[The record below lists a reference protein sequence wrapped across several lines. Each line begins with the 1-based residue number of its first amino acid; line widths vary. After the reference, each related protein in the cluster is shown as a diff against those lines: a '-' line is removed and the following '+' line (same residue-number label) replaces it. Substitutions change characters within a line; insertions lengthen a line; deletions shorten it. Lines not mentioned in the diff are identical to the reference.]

1 MERHGYGNEYPC
13 WSKRE
18 GELPTRGMS
27 FWTSIPRDNPWVR
40 SQPCAQTGV
49 PRRVP
54 AGARSSAAGCCGARW
69 PRSLLRYVTAAEAAI
84 ARRSARSVR
93 ICQEPAPYGVGSAPG
108 PQAADWEWGNR
119 KCRATRGQFA
129 LARPESLLGSRQ
141 CRGHPPVAV
150 VLQSGSVEQ
159 VETYG
164 YFTPCFA
171 RSLIGKMGTHPRDA
185 RPGSSRLIMPASD
198 PERSENRHTARPS
211 SLIGEVM
218 PPLKGDKVAKRHT
231 FPRFTHHTQ
240 VPSGWRRSPHRA
252 DRRRT
257 FAASRLLPK
266 QAVCLSS

>member
-150 VLQSGSVEQ
+150 VRQSGSVEQ

-171 RSLIGKMGTHPRDA
+171 RSLIGKMGTHP
-185 RPGSSRLIMPASD
+185 
-198 PERSENRHTARPS
+198 
-211 SLIGEVM
+211 
-218 PPLKGDKVAKRHT
+218 
-231 FPRFTHHTQ
+231 
-240 VPSGWRRSPHRA
+240 
-252 DRRRT
+252 
-257 FAASRLLPK
+257 
-266 QAVCLSS
+266 LSSKWSFRWGIFRSNAALPWKTSNCPCKRASSPFLNLLTSPSDGSPWPSAKNFDCTIHSRCAVAE